1 MMTKGVVNVPI
12 KIPNDLPAVETLREE
27 NIFVMTESRAVSQDI
42 RPLKILFLNLM
53 PTKIATETQF
63 CRLFSNTP
71 IQIELELLHTSS
83 HESKNVP
90 PEHILSF
97 YKTFD
102 QVRENNYD
110 GLIITGAPVE
120 LMEFEEVEYWDELKE
135 ILEWSRSHVTSTV
148 HVCWGAQAALYYHYG
163 IKKVKLPKKLSGVY
177 LHRKDDVKNELLR
190 GMDDEFYIPH
200 SRNTTVL
207 REDIEGTNVLNILA
221 ESDEAGVFAAET
233 GDGREIYIMGHP
245 EYDTETLNNEFIRD
259 MNAGHNPD
267 IPVNYYPDDD
277 YNRAPVNR
285 WRSQASLIYINWIN
299 YVYQTTPYDLNDIG
313 RY

>member
-1 MMTKGVVNVPI
+1 MPI
-12 KIPNDLPAVETLREE
+12 KIPNNLPAADILREE
-27 NIFVMTESRAVSQDI
+27 NIFVMTETRAQSQDI

-71 IQIELELLHTSS
+71 IQIELELIHTAS

-102 QVRENNYD
+102 DIKENYYD

-120 LMEFEEVEYWDELKE
+120 LLDFEEVEYWDEIKE
-135 ILEWSRSHVTSTV
+135 ILEWSKTHVTSTV
-148 HVCWGAQAALYYHYG
+148 HVCWGAQAGLYYHYG
-163 IKKVKLPKKLSGVY
+163 IKKVRLPKKLSGVY
-177 LHRKDDVKNELLR
+177 LHRKEDTKNELFR

-207 REDIEGTNVLNILA
+207 KEDIENIDELNILA
-221 ESDEAGVFAAET
+221 ESDEAGVFALET
-233 GDGREIYIMGHP
+233 DDGKQIFIMGHP

-259 MNAGHNPD
+259 LNAGLNPEV
-267 IPVNYYPDDD
+267 PANYYPNDD
-277 YNRAPVNR
+277 YNKEPVNK
-285 WRSQASLIYINWIN
+285 WRSQASMLYINWIN
-299 YVYQTTPYDLNDIG
+299 HVYQVTPYNLNDIG
-313 RY
+313 KC